1 MPLTRK
7 QRLDHDTWLGVWK
20 MDEPLDILP
29 RPRHVDLGQY
39 KTQRLREKL
48 TEYALL
54 GELTNVDGLMINHDE
69 DARHW
74 WRDSTSASATP
85 RAGRQ

>member
-48 TEYALL
+48 TE
-54 GELTNVDGLMINHDE
+54 
-69 DARHW
+69 
-74 WRDSTSASATP
+74 
-85 RAGRQ
+85 